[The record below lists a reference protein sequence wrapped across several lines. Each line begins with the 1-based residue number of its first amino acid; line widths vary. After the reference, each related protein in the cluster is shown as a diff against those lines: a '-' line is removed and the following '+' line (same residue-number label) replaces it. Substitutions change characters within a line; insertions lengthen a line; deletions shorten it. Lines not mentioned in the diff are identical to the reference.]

1 MMKNILVVRH
11 GECKANVD
19 NIVAGC
25 ELDSPLTARGIEQAK
40 NAANKLKHM
49 RIDRIVSSPM
59 IRAKKTADIIAKII
73 EYTKPIDVIFEFT
86 ERCVGIMAEAS
97 RDDYFDMEKSHR
109 IIPGAELETDMAAR
123 VEIGIDKLN
132 QLSEENIL
140 LVTHNGTYRM
150 MKCVIQGKD
159 PNEFAF
165 EQGLENSE
173 IQKLELK

>member
-1 MMKNILVVRH
+1 MKSIFVVRH
-11 GECKANVD
+11 GECKANVE

-25 ELDSPLTARGIEQAK
+25 ELDSPLTPKGMEQAK
-40 NAANKLKHM
+40 NAANKLKHR

-59 IRAKKTADIIAKII
+59 IRAKKTADIIAKTIK
-73 EYTKPIDVIFEFT
+73 YTKSIDVIPEFT
-86 ERCVGIMAEAS
+86 ERCVGNMAETS
-97 RDDYFDMEKSHR
+97 RDEYFALEKLHKV
-109 IIPGAELETDMAAR
+109 IPGAELEMDMAER
-123 VEIGIDKLN
+123 VEIGIKKIK
-132 QLSEENIL
+132 QYPEENIL

-150 MKCVIQGKD
+150 MKCVLQNKN